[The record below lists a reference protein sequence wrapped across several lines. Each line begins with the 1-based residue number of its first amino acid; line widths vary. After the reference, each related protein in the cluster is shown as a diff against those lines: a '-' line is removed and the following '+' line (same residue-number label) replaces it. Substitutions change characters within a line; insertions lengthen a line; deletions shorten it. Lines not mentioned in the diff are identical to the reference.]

1 MCIYV
6 LMYVHISK
14 NNFLRIPRISNFP
27 PRRQA
32 PGAAVQRQLTVSA
45 PASCLLKVVTR
56 ISQKEEKDNRT
67 KKNLLCKTNQESEQ
81 AIAANRRDRLLAAAT
96 TYYIQLHIRTFDS
109 ASSSDYA
116 KFAYKLIKTT
126 RELLQET
133 NKDVS

>member
-1 MCIYV
+1 
-6 LMYVHISK
+6 MYFA
-14 NNFLRIPRISNFP
+14 NTEISNFP

-81 AIAANRRDRLLAAAT
+81 AT
-96 TYYIQLHIRTFDS
+96 TNYIQLFEQLLIVPLPLTTPNLRTS
-109 ASSSDYA
+109 
-116 KFAYKLIKTT
+116 
-126 RELLQET
+126 
-133 NKDVS
+133 